1 LIALLWLVL
10 EGGNNAEGR
19 VNDGCGEKG
28 NGSER
33 TYTKGRKATAK
44 CVGYGKPMGIEDD
57 SELLPEKSPRTA
69 RDDQILP

>member
-1 LIALLWLVL
+1 VWLIALLWLVL

-44 CVGYGKPMGIEDD
+44 CVGYEN
-57 SELLPEKSPRTA
+57 
-69 RDDQILP
+69 QWV